1 MAFNNIIIIIIIIL
15 IGKTFWKGVALPSIL
30 MGNQVVNLNLT
41 QERELQTIE
50 NGVYRK
56 ILGGGPAVLETMRGD
71 IGASLMESRLME
83 NKILFVKSIIEGN
96 NELMKEIIKKM
107 RRDEDNAKKKNEEK
121 ERKYKEKLRN
131 TSEENEKR
139 TKAKAKK
146 EKGNSW
152 MEKLD

>member
-1 MAFNNIIIIIIIIL
+1 M
-15 IGKTFWKGVALPSIL
+15 GSIL
-30 MGNQVVNLNLT
+30 MGNKVINLNLS

-83 NKILFVKSIIEGN
+83 TKILFVKSIIEGN

-121 ERKYKEKLRN
+121 EKIYKEKEKLRN
-131 TSEENEKR
+131 INEENDEKR
-139 TKAKAKK
+139 TKAKEKR
-146 EKGNSW
+146 EKGNS
-152 MEKLD
+152 